1 MKDSKI
7 AIETVN
13 SFPKTYEKLRN
24 DLVNNGIVGDKNGE
38 LVFLKDY
45 FFSSS
50 SAAAI
55 IVMGRSANGL
65 TEWKLKSGKTVKEYE
80 KE

>member
-1 MKDSKI
+1 M
-7 AIETVN
+7 
-13 SFPKTYEKLRN
+13 
-24 DLVNNGIVGDKNGE
+24 
-38 LVFLKDY
+38 FLKDY
-45 FFSSS
+45 VFSSS

-65 TEWKLKSGKTVKEYE
+65 TKWKLRDGKTVKEYE